1 MFCNDNWRI
10 CCCSASQS
18 CPTLCDTMDCNTP
31 GFPVLHYLPEFAQTH
46 VRWVGVAIQ
55 PSHPLLPP
63 SPPALHLSQHQGLKR
78 PWLFASGGQSIGAL
92 ASASSLPMN
101 IQGWFPL
108 ELTRIDWFD
117 FFAVQG
123 TLKSLHQY
131 HNLKTS
137 ILQCSACFM
146 VHLTFHTWLMEKP

>member
-108 ELTRIDWFD
+108 ELTSLTSCVHACVCVCLCVYTCAFGGGC
-117 FFAVQG
+117 VLG
-123 TLKSLHQY
+123 VVVGVKSCLSLPCPLITY
-131 HNLKTS
+131 
-137 ILQCSACFM
+137 
-146 VHLTFHTWLMEKP
+146 

>member
-108 ELTRIDWFD
+108 ELTSLTSLLSKGLSRVFTSTIIWKHQ
-117 FFAVQG
+117 FFSAQPALWS
-123 TLKSLHQY
+123 TSLSTHD
-131 HNLKTS
+131 
-137 ILQCSACFM
+137 
-146 VHLTFHTWLMEKP
+146 